1 MNQNKFVELVNT
13 IDIEEETYMKTRERE
28 NGVRELRINNLKEN
42 IAQQTRTITKMN

>member
-13 IDIEEETYMKTRERE
+13 IDIEKDTYMKTRERK

-42 IAQQTRTITKMN
+42 IA